1 MSQKNQ
7 LLKKMIALQETYKKV
22 FADFQKE
29 FQITNIFQV
38 PRLEKIVLNVGAGEA
53 IHNAKCL
60 EYIENDL
67 RLISTQKPIITKA
80 KKSIAGF
87 KLREG
92 MPIGVKVT
100 LRNKRMTSFLERL
113 VQVCIPRL
121 KDFRGLSPKGFD
133 EKGNYTLGLKEQLI
147 FPEIIYDN
155 IDKIRGISISFV
167 TTTQDTKKAFFLLKK
182 LGLPFKRETKTKTT
196 EDTES

>member
-1 MSQKNQ
+1 
-7 LLKKMIALQETYKKV
+7 MIDLQEIYKKT

-29 FQITNIFQV
+29 FQIKNIFQV

-60 EYIENDL
+60 EHIENDL
-67 RLISTQKPIITKA
+67 KLISAQKPVITRA

-100 LRNKRMTSFLERL
+100 LRNQKMSSFLDRL
-113 VQVCIPRL
+113 VNVCLPRL
-121 KDFRGLSPKGFD
+121 KDFRGLSLKGFD
-133 EKGNYTLGLKEQLI
+133 ERGNYTLGLREQLI

-155 IDKIRGISISFV
+155 IDKIRGLSISFV
-167 TTTQDTKKAFFLLKK
+167 TTVQDTKKAFFLLKK
-182 LGLPFKRETKTKTT
+182 IGMPFKDETT
-196 EDTES
+196 EKKL

>member
-1 MSQKNQ
+1 MH
-7 LLKKMIALQETYKKV
+7 LQEIYKKT

-29 FQITNIFQV
+29 FQIKNIFQV

-60 EYIENDL
+60 EHIENDL
-67 RLISTQKPIITKA
+67 KLISAQKPVITRA

-100 LRNKRMTSFLERL
+100 LRNQKMSSFLDRL
-113 VQVCIPRL
+113 VNVCLPRL
-121 KDFRGLSPKGFD
+121 KDFRGLSLKGFD
-133 EKGNYTLGLKEQLI
+133 ERGNYTLGLREQLI

-155 IDKIRGISISFV
+155 IDKIRGLSISFV
-167 TTTQDTKKAFFLLKK
+167 TTVQDTKKAFFLLKK
-182 LGLPFKRETKTKTT
+182 IGMPFKDETT
-196 EDTES
+196 EKKL

>member
-1 MSQKNQ
+1 
-7 LLKKMIALQETYKKV
+7 MIDLQEIYKKT

-29 FQITNIFQV
+29 FQIKNIFQV

-60 EYIENDL
+60 EHIENDL
-67 RLISTQKPIITKA
+67 KLISAQKPVITRA

-100 LRNKRMTSFLERL
+100 LRNQKMSSFLDRL
-113 VQVCIPRL
+113 VNVCLPRL
-121 KDFRGLSPKGFD
+121 KDFRGLLLKGFD
-133 EKGNYTLGLKEQLI
+133 ERGNYTLGLREQLI

-155 IDKIRGISISFV
+155 IDKIRGLSISFV
-167 TTTQDTKKAFFLLKK
+167 TTVQDTKKAFFLLKK
-182 LGLPFKRETKTKTT
+182 IGMPFKDETT
-196 EDTES
+196 EKKL

>member
-1 MSQKNQ
+1 
-7 LLKKMIALQETYKKV
+7 MIDLQEIYKKT

-29 FQITNIFQV
+29 FQIKNIFQV

-60 EYIENDL
+60 EHIENDL
-67 RLISTQKPIITKA
+67 KLISAQKPVITRA

-100 LRNKRMTSFLERL
+100 LRNQKMSSFLDRL
-113 VQVCIPRL
+113 VNVCLPRL
-121 KDFRGLSPKGFD
+121 KDFRGLSLKGFD
-133 EKGNYTLGLKEQLI
+133 ERGTYTLGLREQLI

-155 IDKIRGISISFV
+155 IDKIRGLSISFV
-167 TTTQDTKKAFFLLKK
+167 TTAQDTKKAFLLLKK
-182 LGLPFKRETKTKTT
+182 IGMPFKDETT
-196 EDTES
+196 EKKL

>member
-1 MSQKNQ
+1 MIH
-7 LLKKMIALQETYKKV
+7 LKETYKKI

-29 FQITNIFQV
+29 FQIKNVFQV

-60 EYIENDL
+60 EHIENDL
-67 RLISTQKPIITKA
+67 KLISAQKPVTTRA
-80 KKSIAGF
+80 RKSIAGF

-100 LRNKRMTSFLERL
+100 LRSQKMNSFLERL
-113 VQVCIPRL
+113 VHICLPRL
-121 KDFRGLSPKGFD
+121 KDFRGLSLNGFD
-133 EKGNYTLGLKEQLI
+133 KRGNYTLGLREQLI

-155 IDKIRGISISFV
+155 IDKIRGLSISFV
-167 TTTQDTKKAFFLLKK
+167 TTTHDTKKSFFLLKK
-182 LGLPFKRETKTKTT
+182 LGLPFKDEQQK
-196 EDTES
+196 

>member
-1 MSQKNQ
+1 
-7 LLKKMIALQETYKKV
+7 
-22 FADFQKE
+22 
-29 FQITNIFQV
+29 
-38 PRLEKIVLNVGAGEA
+38 
-53 IHNAKCL
+53 
-60 EYIENDL
+60 
-67 RLISTQKPIITKA
+67 
-80 KKSIAGF
+80 
-87 KLREG
+87 

-182 LGLPFKRETKTKTT
+182 LGLPFKRETKTKQQKK
-196 EDTES
+196 ES